1 VGRLCS
7 TFWLNLSKN
16 LFLGSYTLVD
26 GVKFGVEDGTSGP
39 LLYAKFHPRRC
50 TVSPLRGEKPQNRP
64 LSKLNTGG
72 LLPVKKRLKVCTMI
86 CLLFASNDVI
96 PVPGNTTT
104 QRIECRMLTTDRATT
119 RGHNDKRRN
128 RFLQHKRVK

>member
-1 VGRLCS
+1 MWSANFVKIC
-7 TFWLNLSKN
+7 FWGPTPLSM
-16 LFLGSYTLVD
+16 

-72 LLPVKKRLKVCTMI
+72 LRCAQ
-86 CLLFASNDVI
+86 C
-96 PVPGNTTT
+96 
-104 QRIECRMLTTDRATT
+104 CR
-119 RGHNDKRRN
+119 
-128 RFLQHKRVK
+128 